1 MTMTSKIIL
10 DIETDGLE
18 PTVIWVVVT
27 KDVDTGKVNSFL
39 DKDDFK
45 NYLSTSMEII
55 GHNIIGYDVP
65 ALEKLWGVDFTDI
78 KLTDTLIMSR
88 LANPQRLGGHALK
101 NWGDAV
107 GFEKGDYHDWS
118 NLNDRMIAY
127 CKKDVE
133 LTLIVYNKLLE
144 ELKTFEPHAL
154 EMELDVAKCLEQ
166 QRVNGWLIDERK
178 ADMLHA
184 KLCEKKQDLIDKVHE
199 TFKPLPTFV
208 SLTDLKNKYNADGM
222 YSIAYQK
229 QLDRGAF
236 WKTPKDWGCIEY
248 PEFNLASRQQIVKY
262 LKHFG
267 WTPTKF
273 TDKGNPIVDE
283 SVLKE
288 VKGIPEC
295 KLISEYFLISKREAM
310 LRNILGQIETDSRVH
325 GYVNTNGAVTG
336 RMTHSS
342 PNMAQIPAVKKK
354 DDRVVWGLGGG
365 YGADFRALFTVRD
378 GYSLVG
384 CDASGL
390 ELRMLAHYMNDTEYT
405 NEILHGDI
413 HLKNQLSTGLKSR
426 DKAKTFI
433 YAFLYGAGDAK
444 IGSIINGSAR
454 EGKTLKTNFLNNTP
468 ALRSLREKVINSS
481 DKGFIKGLDGRKIW
495 IRSSHAALNFLLQ
508 GAGAI
513 VMKKALTILNTNAI
527 MEGLDYKLV
536 GNIHDEFQSEVL
548 DKHAERFGE
557 LAIEAIR
564 EAGLYF
570 ELRCPLDAEAKI
582 GNNWTETH

>member
-1 MTMTSKIIL
+1 
-10 DIETDGLE
+10 
-18 PTVIWVVVT
+18 
-27 KDVDTGKVNSFL
+27 
-39 DKDDFK
+39 
-45 NYLSTSMEII
+45 
-55 GHNIIGYDVP
+55 
-65 ALEKLWGVDFTDI
+65 
-78 KLTDTLIMSR
+78 
-88 LANPQRLGGHALK
+88 
-101 NWGDAV
+101 
-107 GFEKGDYHDWS
+107 
-118 NLNDRMIAY
+118 
-127 CKKDVE
+127 
-133 LTLIVYNKLLE
+133 
-144 ELKTFEPHAL
+144 
-154 EMELDVAKCLEQ
+154 
-166 QRVNGWLIDERK
+166 
-178 ADMLHA
+178 
-184 KLCEKKQDLIDKVHE
+184 
-199 TFKPLPTFV
+199 
-208 SLTDLKNKYNADGM
+208 M

-248 PEFNLASRQQIVKY
+248 PEFNLSSRQQIVKY

-295 KLISEYFLISKREAM
+295 ELISEYFLISKREAM

-354 DDRVVWGLGGG
+354 DDEVVWGLKGG

-413 HLKNQLSTGLKSR
+413 HTKNQISTGLKSR
-426 DKAKTFI
+426 DKSKTFI

-444 IGSIINGSAR
+444 IGSIIGGSAR

-513 VMKKALTILNTNAI
+513 VMKKALTILNNNAI
-527 MEGLDYKLV
+527 MEGLDYKFV

-548 DKHAERFGE
+548 DQHATRFGE

-564 EAGLYF
+564 EAGQYY
-570 ELRCPLDAEAKI
+570 ELRCPLDAQTKI

>member
-39 DKDDFK
+39 DKDEFK

-65 ALEKLWGVDFTDI
+65 VLEKLWGVDFTDI
-78 KLTDTLIMSR
+78 KLTDTLVMSR
-88 LANPQRLGGHALK
+88 LANPPRQGGHSLD
-101 NWGDAV
+101 NWGKMI
-107 GFEKGDYHDWS
+107 GFEKGEYDDWS

-133 LTLIVYNKLLE
+133 LTLMVYKKLLE
-144 ELKTFEPHAL
+144 ELENFETEAL
-154 EMELDVAKCLEQ
+154 NLELDVSKCLEQ
-166 QRVNGWLIDERK
+166 QRTNGWLIDERK
-178 ADMLHA
+178 ALMLHA
-184 KLCEKKQDLIDKVHE
+184 KLCEKKQDLIDRVHE

-208 SLTDLKNKYNADGM
+208 LLTDLKHKYNKDDN
-222 YSIAYQK
+222 YSNAYRK
-229 QLDRGAF
+229 QLDRGAH
-236 WKTPKDWGCIEY
+236 WNDDEEWGCIEY
-248 PEFNLASRQQIVKY
+248 PEFNLSSRQQIVKY

-283 SVLKE
+283 SVLQG

-310 LRNILGQIETDSRVH
+310 LRNILGQIGNDNRVH
-325 GYVNTNGAVTG
+325 GYVNPNGAVTG

-342 PNMAQIPAVKKK
+342 PNMAQIPAVKKREDK
-354 DDRVVWGLGGG
+354 IDWGLAGG
-365 YGADFRALFTVRD
+365 YGADFRALFTVRK

-390 ELRMLAHYMNDTEYT
+390 ELRMLAHYMNDTDYT

-413 HLKNQLSTGLKSR
+413 HTKNQIATGLKTR

-433 YAFLYGAGDAK
+433 YAFLYGAGDEK
-444 IGSIINGSAR
+444 IGNIIGGRAR
-454 EGKTLKTNFLNNTP
+454 EGKKMKTNFLNNTP
-468 ALRSLREKVINSS
+468 ALRSLRERVINSS
-481 DKGFIKGLDGRKIW
+481 DKGYIKGLDGREIR

-513 VMKKALTILNTNAI
+513 VMKKALTILNNRAI
-527 MEGLDYKLV
+527 IEGLDYKFV

-548 DKHAERFGE
+548 NQDAERFGE
-557 LAIEAIR
+557 LAIESIR
-564 EAGLYF
+564 EAGQYY

-582 GNNWTETH
+582 GNNWAETH